1 MSIIPGMLQRTLVL
15 LKPDAVQRNLIGEVI
30 KRYEDAGLKVVE
42 LKMMQKAPLEIIDK
56 HYPRDEEYLRLIGE
70 KSVKAG
76 ENVEDPVE
84 MGRMVVSWLRDFITS
99 GPVVA
104 MVLEGED
111 AVVRVRKITGFTD
124 PATAEKGTIRGDLGT
139 DSILKANAEK
149 RPVWN
154 LLHASGNLEEAEKEI
169 GLWFP

>member
-1 MSIIPGMLQRTLVL
+1 MTQRTLVL

-42 LKMMQKAPLEIIDK
+42 LKMMVAPLEIIDK
-56 HYPRDEEYLRLIGE
+56 HYPRDEDYLRLIGE

-84 MGRMVVSWLRDFITS
+84 MGRMVVSWLRKFITS
-99 GPVVA
+99 GPIVA

-111 AVVRVRKITGFTD
+111 AVARVRKITGFTD
-124 PATAEKGTIRGDLGT
+124 PASAEKGTIRGDLGT

-154 LLHASGNLEEAEKEI
+154 LIHASGNPKEAEHEI
-169 GLWFP
+169 NLWFGKSK

>member
-1 MSIIPGMLQRTLVL
+1 MTQKTLVL
-15 LKPDAVQRNLIGEVI
+15 LKPDAVARNLIGEII

-42 LKMMQKAPLEIIDK
+42 LKMMVAPLEIIDK
-56 HYPRDEEYLRLIGE
+56 HYPQNEAYLRLIGE

-76 ENVEDPVE
+76 ENVADPVE
-84 MGRMVVSWLRDFITS
+84 MGRNVVSWLKKFITS
-99 GPVVA
+99 GPIVA

-111 AVVRVRKITGFTD
+111 AVLKVRKITGFTD
-124 PATAEKGTIRGDLGT
+124 PASADKGTIRGDLGT

-154 LLHASGNLEEAEKEI
+154 LIHASGNPEEAEHEVN
-169 GLWFP
+169 LWFGRG

>member
-1 MSIIPGMLQRTLVL
+1 MLQKTLVL
-15 LKPDAVQRNLIGEVI
+15 LKPDAVARSLVGEVI

-42 LKMMQKAPLEIIDK
+42 LKMMVAPLSIIDK
-56 HYPRDEEYLRLIGE
+56 HYPQDEAYLRLIGE

-76 ENVEDPVE
+76 ENVADPVE
-84 MGRMVVSWLRDFITS
+84 MGRNVASWLRKFITS
-99 GPVVA
+99 GPIVA

-111 AVVRVRKITGFTD
+111 AVLKVREITGFTD
-124 PATAEKGTIRGDLGT
+124 PASAEKGSIRGDLGA

-154 LLHASGNLEEAEKEI
+154 LIHASGNQEEAEHEI
-169 GLWFP
+169 NLWFGSNR